1 MYIIS
6 ALVLV
11 LIVNQYLLNLGLLIV
26 TKDLGM
32 FWIVCLYHFCS
43 FLADFSESHKSFG
56 NFISYT
62 P

>member
-32 FWIVCLYHFCS
+32 FWIVPLLFVS
-43 FLADFSESHKSFG
+43 SGFL
-56 NFISYT
+56 
-62 P
+62 